1 MNKIIIKLEDI
12 INSRSGIEKI
22 VAQTFLD
29 NIANLKQLTL
39 AQLAR
44 RSFVSTATIIR
55 FCKSL
60 DFSGFSEF
68 KYSLSNEYYEK
79 MIKKQI

>member
-1 MNKIIIKLEDI
+1 MNKIIIELENI
-12 INSRSGIEKI
+12 INSKSGIEKI

-39 AQLAR
+39 AQLAS
-44 RSFVSTATIIR
+44 RSFVSTATIVR

-60 DFSGFSEF
+60 DFTGFSEF
-68 KYSLSNEYYEK
+68 KYSLANEYYHQNS
-79 MIKKQI
+79 KKRD